1 MQNEGRA
8 SRIYVV
14 AVGRR
19 VIGYYALANGGVQQ
33 NVATRQVPRNMPDPI
48 PVMILARLAVD
59 RQWQGKGVGA
69 GMLKDAALRT
79 VQANEIAGIG
89 ALLVH
94 AISDPAKQFYDK
106 YGFTPSDV
114 EPMTRMITLSE
125 AKAELGL

>member
-1 MQNEGRA
+1 
-8 SRIYVV
+8 
-14 AVGRR
+14 
-19 VIGYYALANGGVQQ
+19 
-33 NVATRQVPRNMPDPI
+33 MPDPI